1 MGERGQSGERGCLAV
16 VMAVPAATA
25 APVTEAEADRRATV
39 VIGGGRSVVGRRR
52 VIGGRRVVGLRRRL
66 VIGRLLVGRLIDGAA
81 GEAGGDR
88 TDGDGPR
95 NTLAQKA
102 RARRS
107 AQKSLSV
114 HLDPLFSG

>member
-1 MGERGQSGERGCLAV
+1 MGERGQSGERGCSAV

-39 VIGGGRSVVGRRR
+39 VIGGGRGVVGR
-52 VIGGRRVVGLRRRL
+52 RRVVGLRRRL